1 MKGMLHAS
9 GVLCFSPSGLQRHPD
24 AQEVLPQPGGQ
35 RAAGGGLGQVGQLLA
50 HTNTCW
56 SCCFIVVVH
65 RPHVTSSVPPPTLTH
80 VVVMASQ
87 VPVRGA
93 GSGDGL
99 RGVWGEDQPG
109 DEKVAFSEA
118 GFKRKSLIVVK
129 RSHHIMRASRMM
141 FIYIGSPS
149 EPAASITSDVFCV
162 LLLLQLD
169 GGVVSLSME
178 EIKRVYPNVKSLVG
192 NSVYVKASVLTKSG

>member
-1 MKGMLHAS
+1 MLLACCAS
-9 GVLCFSPSGLQRHPD
+9 
-24 AQEVLPQPGGQ
+24 VLPAFNVTLTPKKSF
-35 RAAGGGLGQVGQLLA
+35 LNLEDSELQVEVSA
-50 HTNTCW
+50 RSVNYSHTPKICW

-129 RSHHIMRASRMM
+129 RCHHIMRASRMM